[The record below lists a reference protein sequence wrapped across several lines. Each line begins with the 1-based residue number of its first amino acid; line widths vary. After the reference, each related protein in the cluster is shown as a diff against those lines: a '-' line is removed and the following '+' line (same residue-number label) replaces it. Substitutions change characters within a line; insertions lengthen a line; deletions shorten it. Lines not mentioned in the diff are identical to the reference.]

1 MEIGNVKGEV
11 RRLSNRSANR
21 RLRRGGMIPAV
32 IYGHGEAPES
42 VAVSLRDL
50 TQSLQNKAHVIR
62 VNTGET
68 AQQYLIKEVQYDH
81 LQRTPIH
88 VDLMR
93 VSADE
98 KVHVSVPL
106 ELRGTPAGASTGGVL
121 VQVLSDLQ
129 IECLL
134 LEIPESI
141 RPSVSHLD
149 VGDHLEVK
157 DLELPKGVRAL
168 HQPHELVAVVRMPA
182 AAVEPVAA
190 PAVEGET
197 QEPEVIGR
205 VAKEKPAEGEE
216 EK

>member
-1 MEIGNVKGEV
+1 MEIGNVKGET
-11 RRLSNRSANR
+11 RRAANRSQNR

-32 IYGHGEAPES
+32 IYGHGEAAES
-42 VAVSLRDL
+42 VAVSLHDL
-50 TQSLQNKAHVIR
+50 SQSLLNKAHVIR
-62 VNTGET
+62 LNTGT
-68 AQQYLIKEVQYDH
+68 STQQYLIKEVQYDH

-106 ELRGTPAGASTGGVL
+106 ELRGTPAGAATGGVL

-134 LEIPESI
+134 LEIPDSI
-141 RPSVSHLD
+141 RPNVAHLHI
-149 VGDHLEVK
+149 GDHLEVK

-168 HQPHELVAVVRMPA
+168 HQPHELVAVVRMKE
-182 AAVEPVAA
+182 AAVEAPVVPVA
-190 PAVEGET
+190 EGET

-205 VAKEKPAEGEE
+205 VAKEKPEGEE